1 MYLITFI
8 AAVGGLL
15 FGFDTG
21 IISGA
26 LVFLQDSFVLTTFTK
41 EVVVGS
47 VVLGALF
54 GALVSGY
61 VADRYGRRTMLI
73 VASILFLIGTGLS
86 TFATNLPILITGRL
100 LLGVAIGIASYTV
113 PLYISEM
120 APAHRRGQLVLMSS
134 IAITGGEAIAFMC
147 DYLLAPTASWRWM
160 FALGFAP
167 ALLLLLGMMFLPA
180 TPRWLLLKGLSAEA
194 RDVLGRIRQ
203 ASHVAEEMRDIQ
215 QQLGQKTAR
224 LRDLFGPKIRGVL
237 IIGLSLGILQ
247 QFTGI
252 NTVMYYGPF
261 IFKAIGF
268 QTAET
273 QILAT
278 FLMGLVNTFMS
289 IVAVCTVDRFGRRQL
304 LMGGMAVAAVSLA
317 LVGVLFY
324 SDQMWARWLM
334 VVGLISY
341 IAGYSISLGSM
352 FWLMISEIYPLH
364 LRTRA
369 MSFVTAVQW
378 AANFLVA
385 LTFLSVLQS
394 VGPSVTF
401 WLYGLMCLITI
412 VFTYRW
418 VPETKHVSLEQ
429 IESNLLA
436 GKRLREIGQALRL
449 GEA

>member
-26 LVFLQDSFVLTTFTK
+26 LVFLQDSFVLSTFAK
-41 EVVVGS
+41 EVIVGS

-54 GALVSGY
+54 GALISGT
-61 VADRYGRRTMLI
+61 VADRFGRRTMLI
-73 VASILFLIGTGLS
+73 IASLMFLVGTALS
-86 TFATNLPILITGRL
+86 TFANTISVLIVGRL
-100 LLGVAIGIASYTV
+100 LLGVAIGVASYTV

-167 ALLLLLGMMFLPA
+167 ALLLLLGMVCLPA
-180 TPRWLLLKGLSAEA
+180 TPRWLLLKGMSSEA
-194 RDVLGRIRQ
+194 RDVLRKIRHGQ
-203 ASHVAEEMRDIQ
+203 HVAEEMQQIQ
-215 QQLGQKTAR
+215 QQLGQSNAR
-224 LRDLFGPKIRGVL
+224 MRDLFAPKVRGVL
-237 IIGLSLGILQ
+237 TIGLCLGVFQ

-261 IFKAIGF
+261 IFKAVGF
-268 QTAET
+268 SGTEN

-278 FLMGLVNTFMS
+278 FAMGLVNTFMS

-304 LMGGMAVAAVSLA
+304 LMGGMAIAAVSLA

-324 SDQMWARWLM
+324 SHQAWAQWLM
-334 VVGLISY
+334 VVALITY

-369 MSFVTAVQW
+369 MSFVTAIQW
-378 AANFLVA
+378 GANFLVA
-385 LTFLSVLQS
+385 LTFLSVLQA

-401 WLYGLMCLITI
+401 WLYGLVCLITI
-412 VFTYRW
+412 GFTYHW
-418 VPETKHVSLEQ
+418 VPETKQVSLEQ
-429 IESNLLA
+429 IEQNLLA
-436 GKRLREIGQALRL
+436 GKRLREIGSALR
-449 GEA
+449 